1 MEEPQAGQD
10 PGWYP
15 YFNGVRF
22 FDGQEWSDQI
32 AFHSQRGRAI
42 QDELRAIR
50 SRLDVLVIWF
60 VVLPLAIAIIGGVV
74 VLLIGYSA

>member
-1 MEEPQAGQD
+1 MRQTPTPRPGQD

-32 AFHSQRGRAI
+32 ALAPATRGTSVWTIALGVMLGVLASQI
-42 QDELRAIR
+42 
-50 SRLDVLVIWF
+50 
-60 VVLPLAIAIIGGVV
+60 IAGL
-74 VLLIGYSA
+74 VLLFWIAVGIYS